1 MSGVL
6 AGFFIVWAMI
16 GVGWVVGRTGV
27 LGPHGRYVLNRS
39 TFFVASPALV
49 LVGLL
54 ESDVAQVLSLPMLV
68 AGVSGLTTGAILL
81 VAVAL
86 FTKRR
91 GPDLVVTAISGSVV
105 NGANMGFP
113 IAAYVLGDISH
124 ALPVILFQQAVYT
137 PLYLFVLHRVTE
149 KDAPGPTGAA
159 GVVRSIVANPTIIAS
174 ALGLALVLLG
184 VRIPAVALE
193 PVRSL
198 ADMAIPAMLLA
209 YGLSLHGSRPL
220 AKDDGYRGLIAAA
233 SSSKLLLMPVIALGV
248 GLLLGMRGP
257 ALYEV
262 VVMAALPTAQ
272 NVYVAAARYRA
283 SENLA
288 RDTVLITT
296 IGTVLVLL
304 LISGVLGV

>member
-6 AGFFIVWAMI
+6 AGFFIVWSMI

-27 LGPHGRYVLNRS
+27 LGAHGRYVLNRT

-54 ESDVAQVLSLPMLV
+54 GSDVRSVFSLPMLV
-68 AGVSGLTTGAILL
+68 AGASGLTTGALL
-81 VAVAL
+81 IVGVAL

-91 GPDLVVTAISGSVV
+91 GADLVVTAISGSVV

-149 KDAPGPTGAA
+149 KDAQGAA
-159 GVVRSIVANPTIIAS
+159 GVLRSIVANPVIIAS
-174 ALGLALVLLG
+174 AIGLVLVLLG
-184 VRIPAVALE
+184 VEVPGVVLE
-193 PVRSL
+193 PIQSL

-220 AKDDGYRGLIAAA
+220 AKDDGYRGLIAVA
-233 SSSKLLLMPVIALGV
+233 SGAKLLVMPLIALGF
-248 GLLLGMRGP
+248 GLLLGMRG
-257 ALYEV
+257 ASLYEV

-283 SENLA
+283 AENLA

-304 LISGVLGV
+304 LISAVLDV

>member
-1 MSGVL
+1 
-6 AGFFIVWAMI
+6 MI
-16 GVGWVVGRTGV
+16 GVGMVAGRSGV

-39 TFFVASPALV
+39 TFFIASPALV

-54 ESDVAQVLSLPMLV
+54 ESDVREVLSLPMAV
-68 AGVSGLTTGAILL
+68 AGISGLATGGILL
-81 VAVAL
+81 LAVFL
-86 FTKRR
+86 FTDRR

-137 PLYLFVLHRVTE
+137 PLYLFVLHRVTS
-149 KDAPGPTGAA
+149 KDEPGPSGTTG
-159 GVVRSIVANPTIIAS
+159 VLRSIVANPTIIAS
-174 ALGLALVLLG
+174 AVGLVLVLVG
-184 VRIPAVALE
+184 AKIPPILLE
-193 PVRSL
+193 PVHSL

-209 YGLSLHGSRPL
+209 YGLSLYGSRPL

-233 SSSKLLLMPVIALGV
+233 SASKLLLMPAIAVGV
-248 GLLLGMRGP
+248 GLLLGLRG
-257 ALYEV
+257 ASLYEV

-296 IGTVLVLL
+296 LGTVLVLL
-304 LISGVLGV
+304 LISAVLEA